1 MRHLK
6 FRRANIIIGTIAII
20 TALVAI
26 WNTSGIVANPRTT
39 DLGAPPSIDVMQM
52 MKDMRDLPEERYDA
66 I

>member
-6 FRRANIIIGTIAII
+6 FSRANIIIGTIATL

-26 WNTSGIVANPRTT
+26 WNTSGIVAKPRTA
-39 DLGAPPSIDVMQM
+39 DFGAPPSIDVMQM
-52 MKDMRDLPEERYDA
+52 MKAMRDLPEERYDA